1 MSSSVV
7 VLETKAARVSLAPPV
22 QSRTRTPQTPVT
34 QAKRGSFVN
43 CPQPRSIFSLYVLFC
58 LCRPCNVASENYFF
72 QMPKLVILSVVSSMI
87 LFRREAFSTK
97 EARYFEKNE
106 KVYINKLI
114 Y

>member
-7 VLETKAARVSLAPPV
+7 VLETKAARVSLARPV
-22 QSRTRTPQTPVT
+22 HSRTHNVLETPVT

-43 CPQPRSIFSLYVLFC
+43 CPQPRTMFSLYVLFSH
-58 LCRPCNVASENYFF
+58 CRPCDVAQENYFF
-72 QMPKLVILSVVSSMI
+72 QMPKLVILSVVSGMI

-106 KVYINKLI
+106 KVVTLTN
-114 Y
+114 

>member
-7 VLETKAARVSLAPPV
+7 VLETKAARVSLARPV
-22 QSRTRTPQTPVT
+22 QSRTRTHDLETPVT
-34 QAKRGSFVN
+34 QAKRGSFFN

-58 LCRPCNVASENYFF
+58 LCRPCNVAPENYFF
-72 QMPKLVILSVVSSMI
+72 QMPKLVILSVVSGMI

-106 KVYINKLI
+106 RFTLTN
-114 Y
+114 

>member
-7 VLETKAARVSLAPPV
+7 VLETKAARVSLASPV
-22 QSRTRTPQTPVT
+22 QSRTRTLETPVT

-43 CPQPRSIFSLYVLFC
+43 CPQPRTIFSLYVLFSHC
-58 LCRPCNVASENYFF
+58 IPARELFLSNAEAGD
-72 QMPKLVILSVVSSMI
+72 LILSVVSGMI
-87 LFRREAFSTK
+87 LLRREAFSTK

>member
-7 VLETKAARVSLAPPV
+7 VLETKAACVSLAPPV

-72 QMPKLVILSVVSSMI
+72 QMPKLVILSVVSGMI

-106 KVYINKLI
+106 KVYINN
-114 Y
+114 

>member
-7 VLETKAARVSLAPPV
+7 VLETKAARVSLARPV
-22 QSRTRTPQTPVT
+22 QSRTRTLETPVT

-58 LCRPCNVASENYFF
+58 LCRLCRELFLSNAEAGD
-72 QMPKLVILSVVSSMI
+72 LILSVVSGMI
-87 LFRREAFSTK
+87 LFRREA
-97 EARYFEKNE
+97 RYFEKNK